1 MLAQQSLNNRGDL
14 KMNQSRMARCGIVL
28 ASVFLS
34 FMIGSAAAQVT
45 SPGNNKPLPPSAQKA
60 PPFQGGGNVDLG
72 PMLARIAALEES
84 VRKLEGRLTPDDVA
98 GTYRWGYLQVSIG
111 EDAVTGRANHLEHN
125 VSGGTLTLSSGGAAH
140 FSGREVGFAAGL
152 PGPTPR
158 EERLKEQDEFDATWT
173 YANGAI
179 VLTVTGD
186 NGQPEQVNFVGGVG
200 GRMFFTVHANPLD
213 GTTTLVILAKDL

>member
-1 MLAQQSLNNRGDL
+1 MY
-14 KMNQSRMARCGIVL
+14 QSRMSRRGIVL
-28 ASVFLS
+28 ASVFLA

-45 SPGNNKPLPPSAQKA
+45 SPGNSKPLPPAAQKA

-158 EERLKEQDEFDATWT
+158 
-173 YANGAI
+173 

-213 GTTTLVILAKDL
+213 GTTTLVIIAKDL

>member
-1 MLAQQSLNNRGDL
+1 MNR
-14 KMNQSRMARCGIVL
+14 SRLSRFAIAFAGAAL
-28 ASVFLS
+28 LSVF
-34 FMIGSAAAQVT
+34 GSAEAQVT
-45 SPGNNKPLPPSAQKA
+45 APGNNKPLPPSAQKA

-72 PMLARIAALEES
+72 PVLARIGALEES

-111 EDAVTGRANHLEHN
+111 EDAVSGRANHLEHN

-158 EERLKEQDEFDATWT
+158 EERLKEQDEFDATWIYT
-173 YANGAI
+173 NGMI

-186 NGQPEQVNFVGGVG
+186 NGQPENVNFAGGVG

-213 GTTTLVILAKDL
+213 GTTTLVIITKDL